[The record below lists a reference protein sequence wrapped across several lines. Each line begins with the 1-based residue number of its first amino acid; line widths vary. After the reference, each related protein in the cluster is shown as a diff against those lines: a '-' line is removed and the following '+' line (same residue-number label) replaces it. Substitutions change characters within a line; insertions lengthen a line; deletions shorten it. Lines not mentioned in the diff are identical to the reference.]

1 LASKTQKRLRHRAAI
16 KPIPSMKKALSL
28 LFVVVACLVAG
39 IMPVHAATGFLK
51 IHMLSVA
58 DGRGDCFIIELPDNS
73 KMVVDIPDGWNT
85 ALVNKLQDLGFGG
98 GIKYLVGTHE
108 HIDHIGGMNNFL
120 NSGFNINNTQIY
132 YPKGS
137 MNANSGS
144 YNNLVTA
151 AGNRGLAITKLVA
164 GDYIIN
170 TTHDGKPFKVR
181 VLSPANGK
189 VNGGTDD
196 WNDPNEASFIIKV
209 QYGTKAILL
218 QADCWGYNE
227 MEVLAGPY
235 ASEINAC
242 QVLKVG
248 HHGTAAPGGVTS
260 TRGEYL
266 DAAGVTRA
274 LITDG
279 DKAINDTIKSRLQA
293 RNIRYWSTGDGDGYC
308 WLRTDGASN
317 WEEGEDP
324 LWPAAPAVVAPS
336 ITSQPASQTV
346 NPGANVT
353 FSVTASGTAPLGY
366 QWRLNG
372 VDIAEANAA
381 SFTISNVQSSDAG
394 NYSVIVE
401 NAAGD
406 VTSANAVLTV
416 RVPPSITTQP
426 ASQTVTAGGNV
437 TFSVSATGTAPLS
450 YQWRFN
456 GANIAGATAA
466 SLAKSNVQSGD
477 AGNYSVVVNNAA
489 GSATSANAALTVNVP
504 PSITTQPSGQTVN
517 PGATVT
523 FSVTASGTA
532 PLSYQWTFN
541 AANIA
546 GANAASLTKSNVQ
559 GGDAGNYAVVVS
571 NVAGS
576 VTSANAVLSV
586 NVPPSIT
593 TQPAS
598 QSVNAGS
605 SVTFTV
611 TASGTAPLS
620 YQWAFNGVNIAGAN
634 AAAFTKT
641 DVQSGDAGNYA
652 VVVSNVAGSVTS
664 ANAILSL
671 NVPPSITTQP
681 SGQTVNPGANVT
693 FSVTASGTAPL
704 SYQWTFNG
712 ANIAGENASSL
723 TKSNVQSGDAGNYAV
738 VVSNVAGTVTSAN
751 AALSVNVPPSI
762 TTQPASQSVV
772 SGGNVTFSVVA
783 AGTAPLTYQWRFA
796 GVNIAGQTGSSLTKT
811 SVQSS
816 DAGNY
821 SVVVAN
827 AAGSVT
833 SANAVL
839 TVTAAPPSISTQPA
853 SQTVVQ
859 GTAATFSVVAG
870 GTAPLTYQWRFNG
883 ANISG
888 ATTSSY
894 TRSNAQTTHQGNYS
908 VVVANSAGSVTSAN
922 ASLTVKV
929 NVILDNSNAGFT
941 ASATWTTGTSAT
953 DKYGT
958 NYRYRNTASVSDPAT
973 WAANLGNTGSYTV
986 SAWWSQGINRSTNA
1000 PYIVYHS
1007 TGSTTVYKNQQ
1018 ANGGTWQSLGVYNL
1032 TAGTNRVSLSCWTTT
1047 GFVVIGDAVKWSQ

>member
-1 LASKTQKRLRHRAAI
+1 
-16 KPIPSMKKALSL
+16 MKKALSL
-28 LFVVVACLVAG
+28 LFVAAACLVVG
-39 IMPVHAATGFLK
+39 ITPVHAATGFLK
-51 IHMLSVA
+51 IHLLSVA
-58 DGRGDCFIIELPDNS
+58 DGRGDCFIIELPDNT

-85 ALVNKLQDLGFGG
+85 ALVNKLNDLGFGG

-108 HIDHIGGMNNFL
+108 HSDHIGGMNNFL

-132 YPKGS
+132 YPRGS
-137 MNANSGS
+137 MNAASGA
-144 YNNLVTA
+144 YDNLVTA
-151 AGNRGLAITKLVA
+151 AGNRGLAVTKLVA
-164 GDYIIN
+164 GDYIVN
-170 TTHDGKPFKVR
+170 TTYDGKPLKVR
-181 VLSPANGK
+181 ILSPALSK
-189 VNGGTDD
+189 VNGGSDD
-196 WNDPNEASFIIKV
+196 WSAPNEASFIIKI
-209 QYGTKAILL
+209 QYGTKGILL

-227 MEVLAGPY
+227 MEVLAGAY
-235 ASEINAC
+235 AAEVNNC

-248 HHGTAAPGGVTS
+248 HHGTAAPGGVIS

-293 RNIRYWSTGDGDGYC
+293 RNIRYWSTGAGDGYC

-317 WEEGEDP
+317 WEESEDP
-324 LWPAAPAVVAPS
+324 LWPAAPTIVAPS

-346 NPGANVT
+346 NPGANAT
-353 FSVTASGTAPLGY
+353 FSVTATGTAPLGY
-366 QWRLNG
+366 QWRFNG
-372 VDIAEANAA
+372 VDIADANSA
-381 SFTISNVQSSDAG
+381 SLTITNAQSSDAG

-437 TFSVSATGTAPLS
+437 TFSVSA
-450 YQWRFN
+450 
-456 GANIAGATAA
+456 
-466 SLAKSNVQSGD
+466 
-477 AGNYSVVVNNAA
+477 
-489 GSATSANAALTVNVP
+489 
-504 PSITTQPSGQTVN
+504 
-517 PGATVT
+517 
-523 FSVTASGTA
+523 SGTA
-532 PLSYQWTFN
+532 PLS
-541 AANIA
+541 
-546 GANAASLTKSNVQ
+546 
-559 GGDAGNYAVVVS
+559 
-571 NVAGS
+571 
-576 VTSANAVLSV
+576 
-586 NVPPSIT
+586 
-593 TQPAS
+593 
-598 QSVNAGS
+598 
-605 SVTFTV
+605 
-611 TASGTAPLS
+611 
-620 YQWAFNGVNIAGAN
+620 
-634 AAAFTKT
+634 
-641 DVQSGDAGNYA
+641 
-652 VVVSNVAGSVTS
+652 
-664 ANAILSL
+664 
-671 NVPPSITTQP
+671 
-681 SGQTVNPGANVT
+681 
-693 FSVTASGTAPL
+693 
-704 SYQWTFNG
+704 
-712 ANIAGENASSL
+712 
-723 TKSNVQSGDAGNYAV
+723 
-738 VVSNVAGTVTSAN
+738 
-751 AALSVNVPPSI
+751 
-762 TTQPASQSVV
+762 
-772 SGGNVTFSVVA
+772 
-783 AGTAPLTYQWRFA
+783 YQWRFA
-796 GVNIAGQTGSSLTKT
+796 GVNIAGATAASYTRTG
-811 SVQSS
+811 VQSN

-859 GTAATFSVVAG
+859 GSAATFSVVAS
-870 GTAPLTYQWRFNG
+870 GTGTLTYQWRFNG

-941 ASATWTTGTSAT
+941 ASTTWTTGTSAT

-958 NYRYRNTASVSDPAT
+958 NYRFRNTAAVSDPAT

-986 SAWWSQGINRSTNA
+986 SAWWSQGVNRSTTA

-1007 TGSTTVYKNQQ
+1007 TGSTTVNKNQQ

>member
-1 LASKTQKRLRHRAAI
+1 
-16 KPIPSMKKALSL
+16 MKKALSVL
-28 LFVVVACLVAG
+28 LVMAACLLAVT
-39 IMPVHAATGFLK
+39 MPVRAATGFLK

-58 DGRGDCFIIELPDNS
+58 DGRGDCFIIELPDNT

-164 GDYIIN
+164 GDYIVN

-196 WNDPNEASFIIKV
+196 WNDPNEASFIIKI
-209 QYGTKAILL
+209 QYGNKAILL

-235 ASEINAC
+235 ANEINAC

-266 DAAGVTRA
+266 DAAGVNKA

-293 RNIRYWSTGDGDGYC
+293 RNIRYWSTGAGDGYC
-308 WLRTDGASN
+308 WLRTDGASS

-324 LWPAAPAVVAPS
+324 LWPPAPTVVAPS
-336 ITSQPASQTV
+336 ITTQPSSQTV

-353 FSVTASGTAPLGY
+353 FSVAATGTAPLGY
-366 QWRLNG
+366 QWRFNG
-372 VDIAEANAA
+372 VDIADANAT

-406 VTSANAVLTV
+406 ATSANAVLTV

-426 ASQTVTAGGNV
+426 ASQTVSAGSSV
-437 TFSVSATGTAPLS
+437 TFNVAASGTAPLS

-456 GANIAGATAA
+456 GANISGATAA
-466 SLAKSNVQSGD
+466 SFNKSNVQTSDG
-477 AGNYSVVVNNAA
+477 GNYSVVVNNAA

-504 PSITTQPSGQTVN
+504 PSITTQPSSQTVN
-517 PGATVT
+517 PGATV
-523 FSVTASGTA
+523 A
-532 PLSYQWTFN
+532 
-541 AANIA
+541 
-546 GANAASLTKSNVQ
+546 
-559 GGDAGNYAVVVS
+559 
-571 NVAGS
+571 
-576 VTSANAVLSV
+576 
-586 NVPPSIT
+586 
-593 TQPAS
+593 
-598 QSVNAGS
+598 
-605 SVTFTV
+605 
-611 TASGTAPLS
+611 
-620 YQWAFNGVNIAGAN
+620 
-634 AAAFTKT
+634 
-641 DVQSGDAGNYA
+641 
-652 VVVSNVAGSVTS
+652 
-664 ANAILSL
+664 
-671 NVPPSITTQP
+671 
-681 SGQTVNPGANVT
+681 

-712 ANIAGENASSL
+712 ANIAGATAASFS
-723 TKSNVQSGDAGNYAV
+723 KSNVQGADAGNYAV
-738 VVSNVAGTVTSAN
+738 VVNNVAGSATSAN
-751 AALSVNVPPSI
+751 AVLSVNVPPSI
-762 TTQPASQSVV
+762 TTQPASQTVN
-772 SGGNVTFSVVA
+772 SGSTVTFTVA
-783 AGTAPLTYQWRFA
+783 AGGTAPLNYQWRFNGA
-796 GVNIAGQTGSSLTKT
+796 NIAGANAASFSK
-811 SVQSS
+811 SNVQSG
-816 DAGNY
+816 DAGSY
-821 SVVVAN
+821 SVVVGN
-827 AAGSVT
+827 VAGSVT

-839 TVTAAPPSISTQPA
+839 TVNSAPSITTQPA

-859 GTAATFSVVAG
+859 GSSATFSVVATG
-870 GTAPLTYQWRFNG
+870 AAPLTYQWRFNG
-883 ANISG
+883 VSISG
-888 ATTSSY
+888 ATAASY
-894 TRSNAQTTHQGNYS
+894 TRSNAQTSHQGNYS
-908 VVVANSAGSVTSAN
+908 VVVANGAGSVTSAN
-922 ASLTVKV
+922 AALTVKV
-929 NVILDNSNAGFT
+929 NVTLDNVNAGFT
-941 ASATWTTGTSAT
+941 VTGTNWSTGTSAT
-953 DKYGT
+953 DKFGT
-958 NYRYRNTASVSDPAT
+958 NYRFRGTAQVSDPAT

-986 SAWWSQGINRSTNA
+986 SAWWSQGINRSVTA
-1000 PYIVYHS
+1000 PYIVVHS
-1007 TGSTTVYKNQQ
+1007 TGSTTVNKNQQ
-1018 ANGGTWQSLGVYNL
+1018 TNGGSWQSLGIYNL
-1032 TAGTNRVSLSCWTTT
+1032 NAGTNTVRLSCWTTT
-1047 GFVVIGDAVKWSQ
+1047 GFVVMADAVKWSQ